1 MSPPDR
7 TPQRRYDRQVA
18 YAPFGPAGQRA
29 LAAARVAIV
38 GAGGLGSALAESLA
52 RAGVG
57 RLRLIDDD
65 RVAWDNLHRQHLY
78 TEADAAAGRPKVA
91 AAAER
96 LAAIN
101 ADVRVEPVE
110 ARLVAANAGDLLDGA
125 DLVLDGTDNWAARFL
140 LNDACIRDGRP
151 WIYAGVVGGEAVTM
165 SVLPGRTPCLRCVYD
180 GPPPPC
186 TEPTCRAVGVL
197 GPAVHVIAGLQA
209 FEAIKL
215 LSGHPDALRA
225 TLLRMDLW
233 TNDIRQLDLAAPLAD
248 CPCCRRRRFDFLEG

>member
-1 MSPPDR
+1 MAPSDMAS
-7 TPQRRYDRQVA
+7 QRRYDRQMA

-29 LAAARVAIV
+29 LAAARVVIV
-38 GAGGLGSALAESLA
+38 GAGGLGSAAAESLA

-78 TEADAAAGRPKVA
+78 TEADAAAGRPKVV
-91 AAAER
+91 AAAEN

-101 ADVRVEPVE
+101 SDVRVETVE
-110 ARLVAANAGDLLDGA
+110 ARVDGANVADLLDGA

-140 LNDACIRDGRP
+140 LNDACVRESRP

-165 SVLPGRTPCLRCVYD
+165 TVVPGRTPCLRCLYD

-197 GPAVHVIAGLQA
+197 GPAVQVIAGLQA

-215 LSGHPDALRA
+215 LTGHLDALRLA
-225 TLLRMDLW
+225 LLRVDLW
-233 TNDIRQLDLAAPLAD
+233 ANDLRRLDLSAPADD
-248 CPCCRRRRFDFLEG
+248 CPCCQGRQFDFLED